1 MARGNPKNL
10 INNADLTPEER
21 IANTRKAGKAS
32 VEARRRRKT
41 MKEALLAILDVPD
54 EAGTTLRESIVLAV
68 VKRAKLG
75 DITAFTTIRDT
86 IGEKPADKQEVD
98 STVRVV
104 MDKSTEDFS
113 G

>member
-10 INNADLTPEER
+10 ISNAELTPEER
-21 IANTRKAGKAS
+21 VKSARKAGQAS
-32 VEARRRRKT
+32 GIARRKKKT

-54 EAGTTLRESIVLAV
+54 EEGTTLREYIVMSV
-68 VKRAKLG
+68 VKRAKAG

-86 IGEKPADKQEVD
+86 IGEKPADKQEID

-104 MDKSTEDFS
+104 MDKNMEDFS

>member
-1 MARGNPKNL
+1 MPRGNPQNL
-10 INNADLTPEER
+10 ISNSELTPKER
-21 IANTRKAGKAS
+21 ENKARKAGKTS
-32 VEARRRRKT
+32 GIARRKKKT

-54 EAGTTLRESIVLAV
+54 EEGTTLRESIVLAV
-68 VKRAKLG
+68 AKRAKAG

-86 IGEKPADKQEVD
+86 IGEKPADKQEID

-104 MDKSTEDFS
+104 MDKNVEDFS

>member
-10 INNADLTPEER
+10 ISNSELTPKER
-21 IANTRKAGKAS
+21 ENKARKAGQAS
-32 VEARRRRKT
+32 VEARRKKKT

-54 EAGTTLRESIVLAV
+54 EEGVTLRESIVMSV
-68 VKRAKLG
+68 VKRAKAG

-86 IGEKPADKQEVD
+86 IGEKPADKQEID

-104 MDKSTEDFS
+104 MDKNMEDFS

>member
-10 INNADLTPEER
+10 ISNAELTPEER
-21 IANTRKAGKAS
+21 VKSARKAGQAS
-32 VEARRRRKT
+32 GIARRKKKT

-54 EAGTTLRESIVLAV
+54 EEGTTLRESIVMAV
-68 VKRAKLG
+68 VKRAKAG

-86 IGEKPADKQEVD
+86 IGEKPADKQEID

-104 MDKSTEDFS
+104 MDKNMEEFS